1 MPFVHTPARIRYP
14 VALAI
19 GVGALAARWFLDP
32 VIGPRQPYLG
42 CLVGTVAATLTCGFA
57 PGFATLVVTFLA
69 SEWLFYVPGAEPLS
83 HPIRF
88 VASLITFAFGT
99 IIVWLMSAQR
109 RAHDRALAEA
119 DRAHV
124 RQQQLECEV
133 ERRQALEAE
142 LRLSREEFR
151 TLVNRAP
158 VGIMGADIDGR
169 CTFANEKW
177 QALTGLSARD
187 TLGHAWSR
195 AIHPDDIASTMARWT
210 ESVEGRKPY
219 VNELR
224 IVDADGTIHPV
235 LAAALPI
242 RDASGTVV
250 SFIGTVMDL
259 TDLHQREEMLRR
271 LIDTQEKEKQSL
283 CHEFHDGLIQHAVG
297 SRMLLEAYLRDH
309 PHVPQRDLL
318 ETVIG
323 ELDRGI
329 ADGRMLIRGIRTA
342 VLDDLGL
349 VDALHD
355 LVDSSAATGLTVHAT
370 IPPTLGPLPA
380 ALETTVY
387 RVVQESLSNVRRHA
401 GVTTASLSLDRTD
414 DRIDLAVSDAGC
426 GFEPA
431 GARGRGFGLT
441 GMTERVRLAG
451 GDCQIDSAPGEGT
464 RIRVTLP
471 VPPAG
476 STPPAQR

>member
-1 MPFVHTPARIRYP
+1 MPFVHSPHRIRYP

-19 GVGALAARWFLDP
+19 GITAMGARWLLDP

-42 CLVGTVAATLTCGFA
+42 CLVGTVAATLTCGFG
-57 PGFATLVVTFLA
+57 PGFATLVLTFLA
-69 SEWLFYVPGAEPLS
+69 SEWLFSFPGANPLG

-88 VASLITFAFGT
+88 IASLITFGFGVA
-99 IIVWLMSAQR
+99 IVWLMAAQR
-109 RAHDRALAEA
+109 RAHDKAIAEA
-119 DRAHV
+119 DRSHV
-124 RQQQLECEV
+124 REQQLELEV
-133 ERRQALEAE
+133 ERRQVLEAE

-151 TLVNRAP
+151 TLVDRAP
-158 VGIMGADIDGR
+158 VGIIGADADGR
-169 CTFANEKW
+169 CTFANQKW
-177 QALTGLSARD
+177 RALTGLSARE
-187 TLGHAWSR
+187 TLGDGWRR
-195 AIHPDDIASTMARWT
+195 AIHPDDIPATLARWT
-210 ESVEGRKPY
+210 ESVEERKAY

-224 IVDADGTIHPV
+224 MVDVEGVIHPV

-242 RDASGTVV
+242 HDASGMAVG
-250 SFIGTVMDL
+250 FIGTVMDL

-271 LIDTQEKEKQSL
+271 LIDTQEEEKQSL

-309 PHVPQRDLL
+309 ADVPQRDVLA
-318 ETVIG
+318 TVIG

-349 VDALHD
+349 VAALHD
-355 LVDSSAATGLTVHAT
+355 LVDQSAAAGLTVHAT
-370 IPPTLGPLPA
+370 VPPVLGPLPA

-401 GVTTASLSLDRTD
+401 GVKAAYVSLVRAAERLE
-414 DRIDLAVSDAGC
+414 LEVSDAGC
-426 GFEPA
+426 GFDPA
-431 GARGRGFGLT
+431 AARGRGFGLA

-451 GDCQIDSAPGEGT
+451 GDCQIDSSPGHGT

-471 VPPAG
+471 VSPTG
-476 STPPAQR
+476 STAPARR